1 MEIAIP
7 YGHSYV
13 KINIPDRFPVDWIE
27 APHAAPATD
36 PLQVVCSA
44 LDAPSGGFD
53 LADFRGAGSVAI
65 AINDKTRMTPYAYML
80 PPLLKRLEK
89 LGIPPSAVRLYI
101 ASGTHQPM
109 LPEEYPLVLPEEIL
123 SRFQVVSHAAYD
135 QSELVYLGETSRG
148 TPLWTNRGFYQ
159 SDFKI
164 VTGNIEPHQF
174 VGFSGGVKSA
184 VIGLAGHATI
194 KHNHSWF
201 THPDAQLGSYE
212 RNPVRQDLEEMGAM
226 MGIQLALNTVLTQD
240 RQIIYALAGTP
251 RAVMEAGVPL
261 SRRVSQVEVEK
272 RYGLVLS
279 SPGGH
284 PKDINLY
291 QAQKGLAHSAM
302 IIRPGGTVILA
313 AACPEGT
320 GSQAYEDWM
329 VGRSSH
335 PQVLED
341 FKAEVFRIGPHKA
354 FQIARDAV
362 RVKLRFFSGM
372 DRSMARDLLL
382 NPEADL
388 QEAVDKSLAGLAEG
402 ERIGIMPHAASTIP
416 HLVG

>member
-7 YGHSYV
+7 YGRSNV

-27 APHAAPATD
+27 APQAAPAAD
-36 PLQVVCSA
+36 PLQVVCFA
-44 LDAPSGGFD
+44 LDAPSGRFD
-53 LADFRGAGSVAI
+53 LADFSGAGSVAI
-65 AINDKTRMTPYAYML
+65 AINDKTRMTPYAYTL

-89 LGIPPSAVRLYI
+89 LGIPQSAVRLYI
-101 ASGTHQPM
+101 ANGTHPSMVPQ
-109 LPEEYPLVLPEEIL
+109 EYPLVLPEEIL
-123 SRFQVVSHAAYD
+123 NRFQVVSHDAYAEP
-135 QSELVYLGETSRG
+135 ELVYLGETSWG
-148 TPLWTNRGFYQ
+148 TPLWTNRSFYQ

-194 KHNHSWF
+194 QQNHSWF
-201 THPDAQLGSYE
+201 THPDAQLGSFE
-212 RNPVRQDLEEMGAM
+212 SNPVRQDL
-226 MGIQLALNTVLTQD
+226 D

-272 RYGLVLS
+272 RYGLVIS

-302 IIRPGGTVILA
+302 ITRPGGTVILA

-329 VGRSSH
+329 VGRTSH
-335 PQVLED
+335 RQVLED
-341 FKAEVFRIGPHKA
+341 FTAEVFRIGPHKA
-354 FQIARDAV
+354 FQIARDAL
-362 RVKLRFFSGM
+362 RVKLRFFSEM
-372 DRSMARDLLL
+372 DRGKACDLLL
-382 NPEADL
+382 NPETDL
-388 QEAVDKSLAGLAEG
+388 QEAVDKSLTDLAEG
-402 ERIGIMPHAASTIP
+402 ERVGVMAHAASTIP
-416 HLVG
+416 YLVG